1 MTEKIGLEISSIQ
14 DEFSCDEL
22 EAVNI
27 LLQLIAHEER
37 LIEMLE
43 ETFLKAVNGFL

>member
-1 MTEKIGLEISSIQ
+1 MNQHIGVEIRQIQ
-14 DEFSCDEL
+14 EEFNCDEL

-43 ETFLKAVNGFL
+43 ETFLKAA